1 MLKFRF
7 DRCISLEYFR
17 YDVGAVKMEQNFVK
31 ISNRQRKKTKSVEQ
45 AKDKVLT
52 QPDQVDMV

>member
-17 YDVGAVKMEQNFVK
+17 YDAGAVKMEQNFVK